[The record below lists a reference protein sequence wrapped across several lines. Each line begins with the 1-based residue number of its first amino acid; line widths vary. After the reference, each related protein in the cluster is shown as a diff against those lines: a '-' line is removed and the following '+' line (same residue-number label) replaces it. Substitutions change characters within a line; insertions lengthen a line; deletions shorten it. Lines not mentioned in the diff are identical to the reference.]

1 MKSGVCPLCGMSLV
15 HIDLLPRPT
24 SAPAA
29 LAVQMDYLMEHYLE
43 IQKRFASDRTADVAM
58 HALALAAAADEFA
71 KLLDDPDVDLAEE
84 LPAAVSRLRAAALKT
99 NGKSLDA
106 DRVTFVE
113 LSGAMRSLVGQVRPD
128 KRKYPDIFIFHCPMS
143 KGDWLQTSEDMAN
156 PYYGFKMLKC
166 GDLISRD

>member
-1 MKSGVCPLCGMSLV
+1 
-15 HIDLLPRPT
+15 
-24 SAPAA
+24 
-29 LAVQMDYLMEHYLE
+29 
-43 IQKRFASDRTADVAM
+43 M
-58 HALALAAAADEFA
+58 HALALVATTDEFA
-71 KLLDDPDVDLAEE
+71 KLLDDPGVDLPAE
-84 LPAAVSRLRAAALKT
+84 LSAAVSRLRAAALKT

-113 LSGAMRSLVGQVRPD
+113 LSGAIRSLVEHVRPD
-128 KRKYPDIFIFHCPMS
+128 KEKYPDIFIFHCPMS